1 MKRVLSLLVFAVA
14 LALTAAAQESGKGS
28 VTGRVVDDSGDGIEG
43 ARVQATAPTGRT
55 GEAKTDAKGEFRL
68 ELDPGEYRLEFE
80 AEGYANTSLR
90 QNVPVTAGRRTKVK
104 HRVEMPAADQG
115 TVVRGSVFT
124 EEGRSLQGAKV
135 VIERVRPDG
144 GAPFE
149 RLKLESRSDRMGVF
163 AFRLPK
169 GEARYR
175 ITATHDGFDPRSLDV
190 DASGGEILNVAV
202 KLPLTP
208 KPQ

>member
-1 MKRVLSLLVFAVA
+1 MKRAFSSLVLTVA
-14 LALTAAAQESGKGS
+14 LALSAGAQESGKGS
-28 VTGRVVDDSGDGIEG
+28 VAGRVVDEGGEGIEG
-43 ARVQATAPTGRT
+43 ARVQATALTGRT
-55 GEAKTDAKGEFRL
+55 GEATTDAKGAFQL

-90 QNVPVTAGRRTKVK
+90 QNVLVTAGRRTKVK
-104 HRVEMPAADQG
+104 HRVEMPAAEQG

-202 KLPLTP
+202 KLPPTSP
-208 KPQ
+208 PR